1 MDPAD
6 PEKDENK
13 YRVSV
18 GVGPL
23 ILVLVRCVGVI
34 GGLINLSTSDLVG
47 SLSVLLL
54 SAAGIAGGIFW
65 FLRDAKNV
73 GSELALPIGSSPH
86 PRLSVRHFS
95 V

>member
-1 MDPAD
+1 MGPAD
-6 PEKDENK
+6 PEKDENQ

-18 GVGPL
+18 GVGRL
-23 ILVLVRCVGVI
+23 ILVLVGCVGVI
-34 GGLINLSTSDLVG
+34 GGLINLSSSDLVG

-73 GSELALPIGSSPH
+73 GSELAHPIGSSP
-86 PRLSVRHFS
+86 RLRVRHFS